1 MGCNFYIPLLRERGF
16 DMTKFYIVRHGQSE
30 GNATRRFLGHTDLG
44 LTELGHKQGRKTA
57 EYLKDKGIDAIYSSD
72 LVRAYDTAKYLGDL
86 IGIEPIKTKGLR
98 EIFAGE
104 WEGRELTDILANYEN
119 YQVWLGDFGNVRC
132 DGGES
137 TFELQQRIE
146 KELKRIAGENESKT
160 VMIATHAAAIRVMC
174 CIWLGIEVSE
184 AKNLTWVTNA
194 SVTDVTYDNGKWIL
208 GTIGYDEHLT
218 GLISKVPPNV

>member
-1 MGCNFYIPLLRERGF
+1 MKEGF
-16 DMTKFYIVRHGQSE
+16 TMTRFYIVRHGQSE

-57 EYLKDKGIDAIYSSD
+57 EYLKDKGVDAIYSSD

-86 IGIEPIKTKGLR
+86 IGVEPMKTKELR

-104 WEGRELTDILANYEN
+104 WEGRELSDILSNYDN
-119 YQVWLGDFGNVRC
+119 YQIWLGDFGNVRC

-137 TFELQQRIE
+137 TLELLQRIE
-146 KELKRIAGENESKT
+146 KELIRIASVNDGKT

-174 CIWLGIEVSE
+174 CLWKGIELSQ
-184 AKNLTWVTNA
+184 AKNIKWVSNA
-194 SVTDVTYDNGKWIL
+194 SVTDVTYDNGKWTI
-208 GTIGYDEHLT
+208 GCIGYDEHLA
-218 GLISKVPPNV
+218 GLISQVPPNV

>member
-1 MGCNFYIPLLRERGF
+1 
-16 DMTKFYIVRHGQSE
+16 MTKFYIVRHGQSE
-30 GNATRRFLGHTDLG
+30 GNALRKFLGHTDLG
-44 LTELGHKQGRKTA
+44 LTELGHKQGKKTA

-72 LVRAYDTAKYLGDL
+72 LVRAYDTAKYLGDML
-86 IGIEPIKTKGLR
+86 GIEPVKSQNLR

-104 WEGRELTDILANYEN
+104 WEGRALTEIIDLYEN
-119 YQVWLGDFGNVRC
+119 YQVWLNDFGKVRC

-137 TFELQQRIE
+137 TLELQERFA
-146 KELKRIAGENESKT
+146 KELVRIAEENDGKT
-160 VMIATHAAAIRVMC
+160 VMIATHAGAIRAMS
-174 CIWLGIEVSE
+174 CIWLGLDISE
-184 AKNLTWVTNA
+184 SKNITWVSNA

>member
-1 MGCNFYIPLLRERGF
+1 
-16 DMTKFYIVRHGQSE
+16 MTKFYIVRHGQSE
-30 GNATRRFLGHTDLG
+30 GNALRKFLGHTDLG
-44 LTELGHKQGRKTA
+44 LTELGHKQGKKTA

-72 LVRAYDTAKYLGDL
+72 LVRAYDTAKYLGDML
-86 IGIEPIKTKGLR
+86 GIEPVKSQNLR

-104 WEGRELTDILANYEN
+104 WEGRALTEIIDLYEN
-119 YQVWLGDFGNVRC
+119 YQIWLNDFGKVRC

-137 TFELQQRIE
+137 TLELQQRIE
-146 KELKRIAGENESKT
+146 KELIRIAEENDGKT
-160 VMIATHAAAIRVMC
+160 VMIATHAGAIRVMSC
-174 CIWLGIEVSE
+174 VWLGIDISE
-184 AKNLTWVTNA
+184 AKNVAWVSNS

>member
-1 MGCNFYIPLLRERGF
+1 
-16 DMTKFYIVRHGQSE
+16 MTKFYIVRHGQSE
-30 GNATRRFLGHTDLG
+30 GNALRKFLGHTDLG
-44 LTELGHKQGRKTA
+44 LTELGHKQGKKTA

-72 LVRAYDTAKYLGDL
+72 LVRAYDTAKYLGDML
-86 IGIEPIKTKGLR
+86 GIEPVKSQNLR

-104 WEGRELTDILANYEN
+104 WEGRAITEIIDLYEN
-119 YQVWLGDFGNVRC
+119 YQVWLNDFGKVRC

-137 TFELQQRIE
+137 TLELQQRIE
-146 KELKRIAGENESKT
+146 KELIRIAEENDGKT
-160 VMIATHAAAIRVMC
+160 VMIATHAGAIRAMS
-174 CIWLGIEVSE
+174 CIWLGLDISE
-184 AKNLTWVTNA
+184 SKNITWVSNA